1 MTSDCSSGCEASRTI
16 RADAARL
23 GREIPSL
30 TPLLDAFIPLLA
42 EQAAVQATAAGWT
55 SDPPALDPEVFCQGR
70 PLLAEAGFQDVT
82 SGIPGAAARL
92 LPVMA
97 RCFPGLATEIG
108 ILAKAM
114 QADPDR
120 AAGELADAAFGVTG
134 EAILGVAP
142 DAAHFLARE
151 CARPLVRRQAET
163 LSPLFTELP
172 WRFMVCPVCG
182 GHPDFSWFKKVR
194 DDAQYITGHG
204 GPRFL
209 RCADCATWW
218 RYKRI
223 SCPGCGN
230 EEPSRLSFLHSP
242 ERPYERVDLCQ
253 ECKTYV
259 PCLDTTDMIHIP
271 HPDVA
276 ALAMLPLEIMAR
288 ERGLR
293 PLAALPWSVGLPD
306 ASRAA

>member
-23 GREIPSL
+23 GREIASL
-30 TPLLDAFIPLLA
+30 APLLDAFAPLLA
-42 EQAAVQATAAGWT
+42 EQAAIQADAPGW
-55 SDPPALDPEVFCQGR
+55 SGEPPAFAQEVFCQGR
-70 PLLAEAGFQDVT
+70 PLLADSGFQDVT

-92 LPVMA
+92 LPIMA
-97 RCFPGLATEIG
+97 RSFPGLGQDIDA
-108 ILAKAM
+108 LARVLA
-114 QADPDR
+114 ADPGRTATGLMETASGGR
-120 AAGELADAAFGVTG
+120 AGPVFG
-134 EAILGVAP
+134 AAP
-142 DAAHFLARE
+142 DAAAFVGRELAR
-151 CARPLVRRQAET
+151 PFVRRQAET
-163 LSPLFTELP
+163 LSPLIADLP
-172 WRFMVCPVCG
+172 WRFTTCPTCG

-242 ERPYERVDLCQ
+242 ERPYERIDLCE
-253 ECKTYV
+253 ECRSYV
-259 PCLDTTDMIHIP
+259 PCLDTTDMIRVP

-276 ALAMLPLEIMAR
+276 ALALLHLEMLAR
-288 ERGLR
+288 DKGYH
-293 PLAALPWSVGLPD
+293 PLAALPWSMSLPD

>member
-23 GREIPSL
+23 GREIVSL
-30 TPLLDAFIPLLA
+30 TPLLDAFAPLLA
-42 EQAAVQATAAGWT
+42 EQAEVQAAASGWT
-55 SDPPALDPEVFCQGR
+55 GDPPAFDPEVFCQGR
-70 PLLAEAGFQDVT
+70 PLLDEAGFQDVA

-97 RCFPGLATEIG
+97 RCFPGLGPEIEVLDKA
-108 ILAKAM
+108 LA
-114 QADPDR
+114 ADAGR
-120 AAGELADAAFGVTG
+120 AAKELEGAAWGGRSEPV
-134 EAILGVAP
+134 LGVAP

-151 CARPLVRRQAET
+151 CVRPLVRRQAET
-163 LSPLFTELP
+163 LYPLISALP
-172 WRFMVCPVCG
+172 WRFTVCPACG
-182 GHPDFSWFKKVR
+182 GHPDFSWLKKVR
-194 DDAQYITGHG
+194 DDAEYITGHG

-223 SCPGCGN
+223 SCPACGN

-242 ERPYERVDLCQ
+242 ERPYERADLCQ

-276 ALAMLPLEIMAR
+276 ALALLPLEIMAR

-306 ASRAA
+306 APRAA

>member
-23 GREIPSL
+23 GREIVSL
-30 TPLLDAFIPLLA
+30 TPLLDAFVPLLA
-42 EQAAVQATAAGWT
+42 EQAEIQSTASGWT
-55 SDPPALDPEVFCQGR
+55 GDPPVFDPEVFCQGR
-70 PLLAEAGFQDVT
+70 PLLADSGFQNVAPD
-82 SGIPGAAARL
+82 IPGAAARL

-97 RCFPGLATEIG
+97 RCFPGLAGDIDA
-108 ILAKAM
+108 LAQALD
-114 QADPDR
+114 ADPGR
-120 AAGELADAAFGVTG
+120 AAAELMHMACGDCGEPLR
-134 EAILGVAP
+134 GVAP
-142 DAAHFLARE
+142 DTAYFLARE
-151 CARPLVRRQAET
+151 CVRPLVRRQAET
-163 LSPLFTELP
+163 LSPLFAELP
-172 WRFMVCPVCG
+172 WRFTTCPVCG

-209 RCADCATWW
+209 RCADCAAWW

-242 ERPYERVDLCQ
+242 ERPYERVDLCE
-253 ECKTYV
+253 ECQTYV

-276 ALAMLPLEIMAR
+276 ALAMLPLEMLAR
-288 ERGLR
+288 DRGYR
-293 PLAALPWSVGLPD
+293 PLAALPWSLVLPD

>member
-23 GREIPSL
+23 GREVASL
-30 TPLLDAFIPLLA
+30 TPLLDAFVPLLA
-42 EQAAVQATAAGWT
+42 EQAEVQADAPGFSGEPTAF
-55 SDPPALDPEVFCQGR
+55 DPEVFCQGR
-70 PLLAEAGFQDVT
+70 PLLAEAGFQNA
-82 SGIPGAAARL
+82 SPAIPGAARRL
-92 LPVMA
+92 LPIMA
-97 RCFPGLATEIG
+97 TCFPGLGPEIG
-108 ILAKAM
+108 ILARAVE
-114 QADPDR
+114 ADSGR
-120 AAGELADAAFGVTG
+120 AAEELEGAACGGRSEPV
-134 EAILGVAP
+134 LGVAP
-142 DAAHFLARE
+142 DAAVFLARE
-151 CARPLVRRQAET
+151 IVRPLLRRQAES
-163 LSPLFTELP
+163 LSPLIAELP
-172 WRFMVCPVCG
+172 WRCTTCPTCG

-194 DDAQYITGHG
+194 DDAEYITGHG

-253 ECKTYV
+253 ECTTYV

-276 ALAMLPLEIMAR
+276 ALAMLPLEMLAR
-288 ERGLR
+288 NQGYR

-306 ASRAA
+306 SPRA